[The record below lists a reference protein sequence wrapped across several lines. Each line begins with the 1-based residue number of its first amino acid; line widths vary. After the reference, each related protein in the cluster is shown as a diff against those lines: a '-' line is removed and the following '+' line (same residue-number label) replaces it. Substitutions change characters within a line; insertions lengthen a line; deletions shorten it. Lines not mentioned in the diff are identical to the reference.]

1 MMRYLLLLFCVLSL
15 AACNTTTDKAT
26 ENKTD
31 HTHLLDSTA
40 GTTLESPD
48 TTALPADDE
57 LQHYAV
63 DTSDLRSEPNTAV
76 KIFIEGRFHKQE
88 VWQGAE
94 TKQWMGLVLE
104 DSTFQ
109 LRPTRLQVYPFFD
122 PIYDKGKQVKSG
134 REVRGEHA
142 NTLFFVTG
150 IDQLKAGPVDTVGY
164 PGQVI
169 LPNTALNLRYKDKVY
184 TLEASGDSVQQDGAD
199 AYALQNYSWTI
210 KGTRNGKKISQELA
224 RDTDF
229 ESAIYV
235 LLWVGDL
242 DRDGIP
248 DLLADLSNHYNTS
261 KVALFLS
268 SKADKGKL
276 YKRVA
281 VFKSEAYPVAD
292 SLQAQGF

>member
-1 MMRYLLLLFCVLSL
+1 MMRQLLLLFCVLYL
-15 AACNTTTDKAT
+15 AACNTTTDQAT

-31 HTHLLDSTA
+31 HTHLLDTIASTTA
-40 GTTLESPD
+40 ETPD
-48 TTALPADDE
+48 TTTLPADDE

-63 DTSDLRSEPNTAV
+63 DTSDLSPEPTTAI
-76 KIFIEGRFHKQE
+76 KILIEGRFHKQE

-94 TKQWMGLVLE
+94 KKQWMGLVLG

-109 LRPTRLQVYPFFD
+109 LQPMRLQVYPFFD

-142 NTLFFVTG
+142 NTLLFITG
-150 IDQLKAGPVDTVGY
+150 LNQLKAGPVDTVGY

-261 KVALFLS
+261 KIVLFLS

-281 VFKSEAYPVAD
+281 VFKSEAYPVPD
-292 SLQAQGF
+292 SLQAQGI